1 MGKEPYCQHRYRS
14 RGQPPSQAIEQRQR
28 RTKFCH
34 GAISPSFG
42 LRSPLDQRAQTI
54 LRLWRDSDF
63 TKTPYSK
70 MHGLVEAAEKVAR
83 IRPQLSSE
91 RLCPFRRQA
100 EVLSPM
106 LKGTNFDK
114 WLWSLA
120 GIPSATFRKW

>member
-1 MGKEPYCQHRYRS
+1 
-14 RGQPPSQAIEQRQR
+14 
-28 RTKFCH
+28 
-34 GAISPSFG
+34 
-42 LRSPLDQRAQTI
+42 
-54 LRLWRDSDF
+54 
-63 TKTPYSK
+63 

-114 WLWSLA
+114 WLGRWPAFLPRPFKSSSL
-120 GIPSATFRKW
+120 